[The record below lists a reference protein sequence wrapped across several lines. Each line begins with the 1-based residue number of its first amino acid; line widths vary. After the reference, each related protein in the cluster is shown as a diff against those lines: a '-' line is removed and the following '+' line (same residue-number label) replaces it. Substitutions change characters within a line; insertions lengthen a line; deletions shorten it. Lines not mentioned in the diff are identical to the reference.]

1 MKEVILSPQCKII
14 GKQAFESCQFRK
26 GIDFPDTLIEI
37 KKRAFA
43 ENHSLRQAIFP
54 SSVKRIGAQCYRE
67 CNNLRVAK
75 FEKNSNCTVIQ
86 EGVFDSCVKLNEVVL
101 PEKTKGIERR
111 AFYRCKELKKVIFPN
126 TLRKIGDE
134 AFYFCGFEELHLPD
148 KLEEIGDS
156 AFFRCNSL
164 KYVFIPKSVKS
175 IGRWVFHGC
184 SKLVYLEIHHDP
196 EYIGPWIVNKSCTIR
211 CYKGSKMDHYC
222 DEFGLKREYISAKS
236 IIDK

>member
-1 MKEVILSPQCKII
+1 M
-14 GKQAFESCQFRK
+14 
-26 GIDFPDTLIEI
+26 
-37 KKRAFA
+37 
-43 ENHSLRQAIFP
+43 
-54 SSVKRIGAQCYRE
+54 
-67 CNNLRVAK
+67 
-75 FEKNSNCTVIQ
+75 
-86 EGVFDSCVKLNEVVL
+86 
-101 PEKTKGIERR
+101 
-111 AFYRCKELKKVIFPN
+111 CKELKKITFPN

-184 SKLVYLEIHHDP
+184 SKLEYLEIHHDP

-222 DEFGLKREYISAKS
+222 DEFELKREYISAKS